1 MEKNIKYS
9 CSLTGNLYCI
19 KEMLLFR
26 EMNNFLVCD
35 VNAKV
40 NEKGIWCNP
49 NRKEIE
55 KAIEKQ
61 VFDELLNKKLKI
73 PGFFLESIENNL
85 KLKVL
90 NLIGLARKAGLLEIG
105 YEKVSHALKKN
116 AVDVVIIAKGAEI
129 RNSLFEEKDD
139 KYKILLNK
147 YFTSEEIGKAIGYK
161 KVLCVALIVS
171 KLSNTLKLDFYR
183 LGKFKLN

>member
-1 MEKNIKYS
+1 MEKNSKYS
-9 CSLTGNLYCI
+9 CSLTGKLYCI
-19 KEMLLFR
+19 KQMLLFR
-26 EMNNFLVCD
+26 EMNNYLVCD

-40 NEKGIWCNP
+40 SEKGIWCNP

-55 KAIEKQ
+55 KALEQK
-61 VFDELLNKKLKI
+61 VFDELLTKKLKI
-73 PGFFLESIENNL
+73 HSFFLESIENNL

-90 NLIGLARKAGLLEIG
+90 NLIGLAKKAGLLEIG
-105 YEKVSHALKKN
+105 YEKVSKSLKN
-116 AVDVVIIAKGAEI
+116 NTVDVVLIAKEAEI

-147 YFTSEEIGKAIGYK
+147 YFTSEEIGEAIGYK

-171 KLSNTLKLDFYR
+171 KLSNALKLDFYR
-183 LGKFKLN
+183 LNKFKLD